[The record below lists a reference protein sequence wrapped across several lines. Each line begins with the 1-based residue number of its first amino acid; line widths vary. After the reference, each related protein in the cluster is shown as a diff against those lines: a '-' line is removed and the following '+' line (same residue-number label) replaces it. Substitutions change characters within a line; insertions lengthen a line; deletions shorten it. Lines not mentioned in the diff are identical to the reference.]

1 MLNMPVTQGERIRIR
16 GRVQGVGFRPLLW
29 RLANQLGLRGSV
41 RNDAKGVLLEVAG
54 ESNVIDQLIL
64 LLNQQLPV
72 IANIDHIQRTAIT
85 LADTF
90 DSFQIIASDSGL
102 ADTDITPDIATCPDC
117 LKELFDPND
126 RRYRYPFINCTH
138 CGPRFSII
146 NTIPYDRTNTSMA
159 KFIMCPACQAE
170 YDNPADRRFHAQPN
184 ACPECGPSL
193 WLESGD
199 GQSIE
204 TNDVINEAVKLLNEG
219 AIIAIKGIGGFHLA
233 CDASNNHTVERLRQ
247 RKQRYHKPFA
257 LMAKDLA
264 MITPYAKINQ
274 QEEGL
279 LMSPAAPIV
288 LLAAQG
294 KRLAEAIA
302 SGHDTLGFALPA
314 TPLHHLLMQGLEQPI
329 VLTSGNRSDEPQCID
344 NAEARQQLN
353 QIADYFLMHDRDIV
367 TRLDDSVVR
376 VMADEARVLRRA
388 RGYAPAAIRVPKG
401 FENTPSILAM
411 GAELKSSF
419 CLSQH
424 GKAWLS
430 QHIGDLEHATALAD
444 YRHQLKQAQALLD
457 HSPELIVT
465 DKHPNYLS
473 TQLGHSF
480 ADELGVEL
488 IEVQHHHAHIAAVM
502 AEHGL
507 PLDSEPV
514 LGIAL
519 DGLGYGDD
527 GALWGGEFLQ
537 ADYRQFKRLAQFD
550 ALPLLGGAQAMREPW
565 RNTLAY
571 LLRYF
576 DWSELQQHFSGSEL
590 VQFLQT
596 KPIDTLRHMAQQQ
609 LNSPLASSCGRLF
622 DAVAAA
628 LGGCREQAS
637 YEGQA
642 AIELE
647 ALAATVFDQV
657 DDAYSFEFNKDE
669 GIKHLR
675 WQALWK
681 ALLDDLYAGV
691 DSAVIAAKFHRGII
705 QAVTQT
711 AFCLCEGNKINAVVL
726 AGGVFQNRLL
736 LEGVTSGLEQAGI
749 SVLTS
754 CQIPTNDAAIA
765 LGQGVVAAARL
776 NSRMAL

>member
-41 RNDAKGVLLEVAG
+41 RNDAQGVLLEVAG

-64 LLNQQLPV
+64 MLKQQLPA
-72 IANIDHIQRTAIT
+72 IANIDHIQRTVIT

-90 DSFQIIASDSGL
+90 DKFQIIASDSGQF
-102 ADTDITPDIATCPDC
+102 DTDITPDIATCPDC
-117 LKELFDPND
+117 LQELFDSND

-146 NTIPYDRTNTSMA
+146 NTIPYDRANTSMA
-159 KFIMCPACQAE
+159 KFTMCPACQAE
-170 YDNPADRRFHAQPN
+170 YENPTDRRFHAQPN
-184 ACPECGPSL
+184 ACPVCGPSL
-193 WLESGD
+193 WLEASE
-199 GQSIE
+199 GQAIE
-204 TNDVINEAVKLLNEG
+204 TNDVINEAVKLLSEG
-219 AIIAIKGIGGFHLA
+219 VIIAIKGIGGFHLA
-233 CDASNNHTVERLRQ
+233 CDASNNQTVERMRQ

-264 MITPYAKINQ
+264 MICDYARVNQ
-274 QEEGL
+274 QEAGL
-279 LMSPAAPIV
+279 LVNPAAPIV

-294 KRLAEAIA
+294 KRVAEAVA
-302 SGHDTLGFALPA
+302 PGHDTLGFALPA
-314 TPLHHLLMQGLEQPI
+314 TPLHHLLMQGREQPI

-344 NAEARQQLN
+344 NAEARQKLS

-367 TRLDDSVVR
+367 TRLDDSIVR
-376 VMADEARVLRRA
+376 VMAGKARVLRRA
-388 RGYAPAAIRVPKG
+388 RGYAPAAMSLPKG
-401 FENTPSILAM
+401 FETVPSILAM

-430 QHIGDLEHATALAD
+430 QHIGDLEHVTALAD
-444 YRHQLKQAQALLD
+444 YRHQLKQAQVLLD

-473 TQLGHSF
+473 TQLGRSI

-502 AEHGL
+502 VEHGL

-527 GALWGGEFLQ
+527 DALWGGEFLL
-537 ADYRQFKRLAQFD
+537 AEYCQFKRLAHLD
-550 ALPLLGGAQAMREPW
+550 AVPLLGGAQAMREPW
-565 RNTLAY
+565 RNTLAH
-571 LLRYF
+571 LLHYV
-576 DWSELQQHFSGSEL
+576 DWSELQQQFGECEI
-590 VQFLQT
+590 VKFLQT
-596 KPIDTLRHMAQQQ
+596 KPIDTLRHMAQQKI
-609 LNSPLASSCGRLF
+609 NSPLASSCGRLF

-628 LGGCREQAS
+628 IGVCREQAS

-647 ALAATVFDQV
+647 ALAATVFDQI
-657 DDAYSFEFNKDE
+657 DDAYSFELYKDE

-675 WQALWK
+675 WHALWK
-681 ALLDDLYAGV
+681 ALLDDLHAGM
-691 DSAVIAAKFHRGII
+691 DGAVIAAKFHQGII

-711 AFCLCEGNKINAVVL
+711 AFCLCEENKINTVVL
-726 AGGVFQNRLL
+726 GGGVFQNCLL
-736 LEGVTSGLEQAGI
+736 LESVTSDLEQADI

-754 CQIPTNDAAIA
+754 HQIPTNDAAIA
-765 LGQGVVAAARL
+765 LGQSAVAAARL